1 MGALGPMTDVTVTL
15 QTGRTVTFEV
25 DLDLDPP
32 AFFVLSIRKSGSTMV
47 NEVVTAMAIATG
59 RRSVEVG
66 TTLFHSNVLEIDYRE
81 DPGLLDILHPGNVY
95 GGFRLMPRIFAES
108 QLFRASPKILFVRD
122 PRDALV
128 SGYFSTAFSHPIPAA
143 GPEGNEVTEQLQRQR
158 TRALALNIDQW
169 VTRNAAD
176 FNMNMLEFAPFVGE
190 PSTLLLKY
198 EDCIFDKGTMM
209 REIARHFDWEIDDEL
224 IGLILEWA
232 DVRPEKEDPKEFIRQ
247 VTPGDH
253 GNKLRADTIATI
265 TKILEPGMDL
275 FGYAASS

>member
-1 MGALGPMTDVTVTL
+1 M
-15 QTGRTVTFEV
+15 
-25 DLDLDPP
+25 
-32 AFFVLSIRKSGSTMV
+32 
-47 NEVVTAMAIATG
+47 
-59 RRSVEVG
+59 
-66 TTLFHSNVLEIDYRE
+66 
-81 DPGLLDILHPGNVY
+81 
-95 GGFRLMPRIFAES
+95 
-108 QLFRASPKILFVRD
+108 
-122 PRDALV
+122 
-128 SGYFSTAFSHPIPAA
+128 
-143 GPEGNEVTEQLQRQR
+143 TEQLQRQR